1 MIFNKKIS
9 KNAFISPAFP
19 HEISSFVHELH
30 VSRIPEEPNIR
41 AIYMQFVVCCHSA
54 DILYKE
60 WIYFVYMYLF

>member
-1 MIFNKKIS
+1 MYLSHQLFLMRL
-9 KNAFISPAFP
+9 
-19 HEISSFVHELH
+19 VHLFTELH